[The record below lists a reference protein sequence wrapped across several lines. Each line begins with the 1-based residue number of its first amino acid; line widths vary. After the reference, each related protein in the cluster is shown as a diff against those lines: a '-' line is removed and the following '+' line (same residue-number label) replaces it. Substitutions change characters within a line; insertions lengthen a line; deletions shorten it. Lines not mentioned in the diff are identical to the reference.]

1 VDLVNNN
8 IILSEGQKRM
18 DVIYVLTLVKDVEIK
33 EFEWYLRD
41 HFFRKSSNNNQG
53 SRQKF
58 QKDTLGKEMMNLY
71 LRYRNSNLEKL
82 NELVN
87 IVSENLLSR
96 QIIIKR
102 SSNTAAKDN
111 DSSFELTSKLSRL
124 QCSRCYYISYLANNE
139 PKNCL
144 RCSSTELHDFPKRK

>member
-1 VDLVNNN
+1 
-8 IILSEGQKRM
+8 M
-18 DVIYVLTLVKDVEIK
+18 KDIEVK

-41 HFFRKSSNNNQG
+41 YFFRQSSTNNNNHG

-58 QKDTLGKEMMNLY
+58 QKETLGKEMMNMY

-87 IVSENLLSR
+87 LVTENLLSR
-96 QIIIKR
+96 QVIIKQ
-102 SSNTAAKDN
+102 SSDRTEKDN
-111 DSSFELTSKLSRL
+111 NSSLELTSELSRL
-124 QCSRCYYISYLANNE
+124 QCSKCFYISYLSNDE
-139 PKNCL
+139 PKSCL

>member
-1 VDLVNNN
+1 
-8 IILSEGQKRM
+8 M
-18 DVIYVLTLVKDVEIK
+18 DARYILTLLKDIEIK

-41 HFFRKSSNNNQG
+41 YFFRQSNNNQG
-53 SRQKF
+53 SSRQKF

-87 IVSENLLSR
+87 LVSENLLSR
-96 QIIIKR
+96 QVIIKK
-102 SSNTAAKDN
+102 SSNNTAAADN
-111 DSSFELTSKLSRL
+111 DFSLELTSKLSRL
-124 QCSRCYYISYLANNE
+124 QCSKCFYISYLANNE

-144 RCSSTELHDFPKRK
+144 RCSSTELHDFQKR